1 MQTKAHSI
9 LNVIKTHTGT
19 FDIPEIHNFLKR
31 IDCKTIKAK
40 STDKADIRIVIH
52 DLNTGSKPELGY
64 SIKSKLGGNSTL
76 INANKDSTN
85 FIYQVI
91 NVDHSQMS
99 EFNKLGKFGAKFNY
113 LEEIGAKLSFIGT
126 ARKETHN
133 NLTLLDLGL
142 ERILADE
149 LLLYYSTNLSSLEEI
164 TRQET
169 NDDPLILTQDTTQP
183 MYEYK
188 IKQFL
193 LAFALGM
200 TCSKPWHG
208 TFNAN
213 GGYIVIKED
222 GDIICYH
229 FFDRNDLENYLFYN
243 TKFDTPSTSRHL
255 FGKIYEQGGRFF
267 IKLNLQVRFK

>member
-1 MQTKAHSI
+1 M
-9 LNVIKTHTGT
+9 
-19 FDIPEIHNFLKR
+19 
-31 IDCKTIKAK
+31 
-40 STDKADIRIVIH
+40 
-52 DLNTGSKPELGY
+52 
-64 SIKSKLGGNSTL
+64 

-169 NDDPLILTQDTTQP
+169 NDDPLILTQNTTQP

-229 FFDRNDLENYLFYN
+229 FSTAMIWKTTFS
-243 TKFDTPSTSRHL
+243 TTPNSTLRAQVATFS
-255 FGKIYEQGGRFF
+255 ERFTNRVVAF
-267 IKLNLQVRFK
+267 SSN

>member
-1 MQTKAHSI
+1 
-9 LNVIKTHTGT
+9 
-19 FDIPEIHNFLKR
+19 
-31 IDCKTIKAK
+31 
-40 STDKADIRIVIH
+40 
-52 DLNTGSKPELGY
+52 
-64 SIKSKLGGNSTL
+64 
-76 INANKDSTN
+76 
-85 FIYQVI
+85 
-91 NVDHSQMS
+91 
-99 EFNKLGKFGAKFNY
+99 
-113 LEEIGAKLSFIGT
+113 
-126 ARKETHN
+126 
-133 NLTLLDLGL
+133 
-142 ERILADE
+142 
-149 LLLYYSTNLSSLEEI
+149 
-164 TRQET
+164 
-169 NDDPLILTQDTTQP
+169 

-255 FGKIYEQGGRFF
+255 FGKIYEQGGLFF

>member
-1 MQTKAHSI
+1 M
-9 LNVIKTHTGT
+9 
-19 FDIPEIHNFLKR
+19 
-31 IDCKTIKAK
+31 
-40 STDKADIRIVIH
+40 
-52 DLNTGSKPELGY
+52 
-64 SIKSKLGGNSTL
+64 
-76 INANKDSTN
+76 
-85 FIYQVI
+85 
-91 NVDHSQMS
+91 
-99 EFNKLGKFGAKFNY
+99 
-113 LEEIGAKLSFIGT
+113 
-126 ARKETHN
+126 
-133 NLTLLDLGL
+133 
-142 ERILADE
+142 
-149 LLLYYSTNLSSLEEI
+149 SSLEEI

-169 NDDPLILTQDTTQP
+169 NDDPLILTQNTTQP